1 MKKIIILFGVLCLL
15 VACDLSGNE
24 FGRLDQINN
33 VPIPTPVTVT
43 DVRPI
48 SGGAVIK
55 VSIPDDENIKG
66 IIATYERGGETVN
79 AKISRYV
86 DSLTVVGFAD
96 EEEHVVKVASFNV
109 NEEQS
114 EAVDVRFRPL
124 PASITTVSG
133 EIIQTFGGVK
143 IRVKGNESRSDLAV
157 CILRDTDLSDFGKPL
172 SQMKWVEVTT
182 LFTSS
187 DNITLVRRGIEAE
200 EAIFGIYF
208 RDHWGNMSDTTCAV
222 LHPLEEIQLEKN
234 KFRNAAIAD
243 DNWVAGSTT
252 NTYYPIE
259 RLWDGSGSSAYAD
272 GKYWFFA
279 TGDSPLPMWFTIDL
293 GVKTRLSR
301 IATLPRIA
309 YVIWQGAHPRD
320 FEFWGSLGHPEADGT
335 YSKPTGEIV
344 PGNEHGFD
352 DTWFLLGR
360 FQQFKP
366 SGYEPDGTVGTTT
379 AEDNEYF
386 NAGNDFEMDPD
397 IEPHANDPLRYLRV
411 VIVDTFGSYEL
422 KLNVYSL
429 QLGEVTPYGQVIES
443 YR

>member
-1 MKKIIILFGVLCLL
+1 MKKICILLGAAVL
-15 VACDLSGNE
+15 VAACDLSGNE
-24 FGRLDQINN
+24 FGRLDQTNN
-33 VPIPTPVTVT
+33 VPAPSPVTVT
-43 DVRPI
+43 GVRPI
-48 SGGAVIK
+48 NGGAVIK

-79 AKISRYV
+79 AKVSRYV

-96 EEEHVVKVASFNV
+96 QAEHVVQVASFNV

-114 EAVDVRFRPL
+114 SSVAVRFTPL
-124 PASITTVSG
+124 PAAITTVSA
-133 EIIQTFGGVK
+133 ELAQTFGGLKV
-143 IRVKGNESRSDLAV
+143 RVHGNESHADMAV
-157 CILRDTDLSDFGKPL
+157 CILRDANMDDYGKPV
-172 SQMKWVEVTT
+172 SQMRWVEVTT

-187 DNITLVRRGIEAE
+187 NDITLVRRGIEAE
-200 EAIFGIYF
+200 EAIFGVYF
-208 RDHWGNMSDTTCAV
+208 RDHWGNMTDTTIAI
-222 LHPLEEIQLEKN
+222 LHPLEEVQLEKT
-234 KFRNAAIAD
+234 KFRNAALAD

-293 GVKTRLSR
+293 GVQARLSR
-301 IATLPRIA
+301 IATLPRIG

-320 FEFWGSLGHPEADGT
+320 FEFWGSLA
-335 YSKPTGEIV
+335 PTGESV
-344 PGNEHGFD
+344 PANEHGFD
-352 DTWFLLGR
+352 DSWFLLGR

-366 SGYEPDGTVGTTT
+366 SGYAEDGTVGTIT
-379 AEDNEYF
+379 AEDSDYF

-397 IEPHANDPLRYLRV
+397 IEAHANDPLRYLRV

-422 KLNVYSL
+422 KLNTYSL
-429 QLGEVTPYGQVIES
+429 QFGEVTPYGQVLES